1 MGNQG
6 YIYLV
11 MFGSKGWLNFGT
23 NPHLCCGLDCVC
35 KVCWQALKL
44 FFFFFGSSQNTP
56 AIPAA
61 WHNFPF
67 CLTLVIVLLLW
78 SASIFFPFAA
88 NSHHRLAGVCD
99 SEPKSETVS
108 LLKTNIVKKKKK
120 NDPKIGL
127 CCRVFSRRVTIWVHM
142 AVLVQRTICHQ
153 AVIFIWVWLF
163 QLRPYVAEFH
173 YTAQKYVFIPLE
185 LKVLMQPSR
194 DSMFIGNTTIPN
206 TTAPLYCF

>member
-1 MGNQG
+1 MAQ
-6 YIYLV
+6 LP
-11 MFGSKGWLNFGT
+11 FL
-23 NPHLCCGLDCVC
+23 PHPCHCSVALIGLDLLSLCCQQPSQIGWGLWQWAKVRDCLSF
-35 KVCWQALKL
+35 KNKY
-44 FFFFFGSSQNTP
+44 S
-56 AIPAA
+56 
-61 WHNFPF
+61 
-67 CLTLVIVLLLW
+67 
-78 SASIFFPFAA
+78 
-88 NSHHRLAGVCD
+88 
-99 SEPKSETVS
+99 
-108 LLKTNIVKKKKK
+108 KKKK
-120 NDPKIGL
+120 NEPKIEL